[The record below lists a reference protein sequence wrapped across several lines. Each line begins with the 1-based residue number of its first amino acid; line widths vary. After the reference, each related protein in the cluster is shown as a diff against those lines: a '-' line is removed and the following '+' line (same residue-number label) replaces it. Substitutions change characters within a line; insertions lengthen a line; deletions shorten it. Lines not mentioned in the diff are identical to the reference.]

1 MKSTVLNGLF
11 YHRHLLLWAA
21 FLHFGAFAIYIRAG
35 SSCPGFSSVPAF
47 IELSLPAG
55 AWFWTSNVLVA
66 KPLFYLHTSV
76 KYKVEIDLL
85 NMFWT
90 KQCLFKVIC
99 EEFNFIEIP
108 LQHGC
113 SHVNLLYIFRTPF
126 PRNTSGWLL
135 LQLVFCL
142 FINSCSLHEGA
153 NLEKKYLLDKR
164 CSWIESIFLYKNISA
179 IFLVCSSVKAINSE
193 VVPNLSKVFIII
205 YSRIRVPSES
215 KNRNS
220 LAYKKEPALQM
231 CS

>member
-11 YHRHLLLWAA
+11 YHRHLLLWAP
-21 FLHFGAFAIYIRAG
+21 FLHFGAFAIYMRAG
-35 SSCPGFSSVPAF
+35 SSCPGSSSVPAF

-113 SHVNLLYIFRTPF
+113 SHVNLLHIFRTPF

-153 NLEKKYLLDKR
+153 NLQKKYLRDKR
-164 CSWIESIFLYKNISA
+164 CSCIESIFLYKKISA
-179 IFLVCSSVKAINSE
+179 VFKSVLLWRQLILKWFLSFLKYLLSSIRGFE
-193 VVPNLSKVFIII
+193 YHLKVRTEI
-205 YSRIRVPSES
+205 
-215 KNRNS
+215 
-220 LAYKKEPALQM
+220 A
-231 CS
+231 

>member
-1 MKSTVLNGLF
+1 MLPWNLRSWMGFFT
-11 YHRHLLLWAA
+11 HRHLLLWAP
-21 FLHFGAFAIYIRAG
+21 FLHFGAFAIYMRAG
-35 SSCPGFSSVPAF
+35 SSCPGSSSVPAF

-113 SHVNLLYIFRTPF
+113 SHVNLLHIFRTPF

-135 LQLVFCL
+135 LQCTSFCARLKKIEHCPENWILHLCFFVCTFCFILIRLLV
-142 FINSCSLHEGA
+142 EW
-153 NLEKKYLLDKR
+153 KQV
-164 CSWIESIFLYKNISA
+164 NITFK
-179 IFLVCSSVKAINSE
+179 IQF
-193 VVPNLSKVFIII
+193 
-205 YSRIRVPSES
+205 YSFV
-215 KNRNS
+215 
-220 LAYKKEPALQM
+220 
-231 CS
+231 

>member
-11 YHRHLLLWAA
+11 YHRHLLLWAP
-21 FLHFGAFAIYIRAG
+21 FLHFGAFAIYMRAG

-85 NMFWT
+85 NTFWT

-113 SHVNLLYIFRTPF
+113 SHVNLLHIFRTPF
-126 PRNTSGWLL
+126 PRNTSVWLL

-179 IFLVCSSVKAINSE
+179 IF
-193 VVPNLSKVFIII
+193 
-205 YSRIRVPSES
+205 
-215 KNRNS
+215 
-220 LAYKKEPALQM
+220 
-231 CS
+231 